1 MTLWLNSSP
10 LLFCYLLYDGESAA
24 ETLHEGFARANL
36 KDLKVFLPPPPL
48 TPPRTVSVALVCQHF
63 TTTSRATRKWDRQA
77 LSLTTR
83 LIPVDKLTLCDNII
97 MSPWQQSFL
106 WWTLNELSYP
116 RLFSLSL
123 ENQNNVQISDG
134 NFTTREKFA
143 VWKSDFLG
151 VVLFLFLDVV
161 YWFKRKLS
169 LCWTR
174 VGGHE
179 QKKSRFEGR
188 DWISGLRME
197 ITCD

>member
-1 MTLWLNSSP
+1 MTLRLNSSP

-24 ETLHEGFARANL
+24 ETLHESFASANL

-77 LSLTTR
+77 LSLTTQ

-116 RLFSLSL
+116 RLFFSLIGKPKQCSNL
-123 ENQNNVQISDG
+123 RWKFYDKGKVCCLKIWFPWCGVFFFFLMSFIDLNENYH
-134 NFTTREKFA
+134 FA
-143 VWKSDFLG
+143 EQEWADMNKKRIVLRAETEFLVWEWK
-151 VVLFLFLDVV
+151 
-161 YWFKRKLS
+161 
-169 LCWTR
+169 
-174 VGGHE
+174 
-179 QKKSRFEGR
+179 
-188 DWISGLRME
+188 
-197 ITCD
+197 